1 MVPTVEFPPLT
12 LSTDQVT
19 AVFVVPVTLAVNGIF
34 LVATT
39 LTVDWF
45 NVMLTTGGGWVV
57 DELLPLEQPDSVQA
71 IARARKGPENFLL
84 KALDFMAFINCLR
97 VSVSTSRGVDAR
109 REVRVA
115 VVSRLVSRGLEGCRN
130 WNYRVSPRVRGSDCL
145 ARAWPRISAHFD
157 GKYETGTI

>member
-57 DELLPLEQPDSVQA
+57 DELLPLEQPTNVKA
-71 IARARKGPENFLL
+71 IAKARQGPENFLL
-84 KALDFMAFINCLR
+84 KAIDFVAFINYLR
-97 VSVSTSRGVDAR
+97 IYID
-109 REVRVA
+109 E
-115 VVSRLVSRGLEGCRN
+115 SRL
-130 WNYRVSPRVRGSDCL
+130 
-145 ARAWPRISAHFD
+145 
-157 GKYETGTI
+157 